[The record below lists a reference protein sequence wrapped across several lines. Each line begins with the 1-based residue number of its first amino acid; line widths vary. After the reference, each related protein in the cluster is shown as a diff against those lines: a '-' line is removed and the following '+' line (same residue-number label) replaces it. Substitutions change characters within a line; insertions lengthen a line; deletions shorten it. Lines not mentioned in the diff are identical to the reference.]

1 MSASEKPLPPRR
13 FRSMASFV
21 TSSPCLKAGAS
32 RFNGGD
38 TTLPPRRLRPSPVQ
52 NVQRG
57 IVVPSED
64 ETASRARVRPHPEL
78 LRDDGAAPGA
88 VLRRSPWPHLGEQ
101 SSSIF
106 RFLLQR
112 RDEPRPRG
120 VRDAPMQRTAS
131 VAVLDH
137 HSLDVEVLDPDGS
150 EALDGPPGRLETE
163 VPAPIPDALP
173 ETAKDP
179 TGLPSTVRPLDL
191 PADRSLSVDD

>member
-88 VLRRSPWPHLGEQ
+88 VLRRSPWLHLGEQ

-120 VRDAPMQRTAS
+120 VRDAPMQRTFS
-131 VAVLDH
+131 LAVLDH
-137 HSLDVEVLDPDGS
+137 HLLDVEVFDRD
-150 EALDGPPGRLETE
+150 RTE
-163 VPAPIPDALP
+163 
-173 ETAKDP
+173 
-179 TGLPSTVRPLDL
+179 PLDDSPSRFEAEIL
-191 PADRSLSVDD
+191 PLVRDVLPLKSEEMPSFS